1 VTISPDS
8 PPLQFENLAEAIAA
22 LRDLGLRIS
31 TPRRLILEALFAAA
45 GPVSAVHLAQ
55 ALSID
60 ESSVY
65 RNLDVFEG
73 HGVVRHVHLGHG
85 PGLYVLLGRGET
97 EYLYCSRCSK
107 VTAIASDLLD
117 DVRESIRRSTGYETR
132 FTHFAIVG
140 VCEPCSMQSPEIPGG
155 QRTFLGNGDDTHS
168 HGDSVHSHSGEPTHG
183 LVHQDR
189 QDPDD
194 SARRR
199 SHVR

>member
-1 VTISPDS
+1 MTISPDS
-8 PPLQFENLAEAIAA
+8 PPLQIGNLDEAIAT

-31 TPRRLILEALFAAA
+31 TPRRLILEALFAAT

-65 RNLDVFEG
+65 RNLEVFEG

-97 EYLYCSRCSK
+97 EYLYCSRCSR
-107 VTAIASDLLD
+107 VTAIAPDLLD
-117 DVRESIRRSTGYETR
+117 GVRQAIRCSTGYETT

-140 VCEPCSMQSPEIPGG
+140 VCEPCSVQSPEMPGG
-155 QRTFLGNGDDTHS
+155 QRTFRGTGDDAHS
-168 HGDSVHSHSGEPTHG
+168 HGGFVHSHSGGHTHG
-183 LVHQDR
+183 LVA
-189 QDPDD
+189 PSL
-194 SARRR
+194 SAP
-199 SHVR
+199 VRPI

>member
-1 VTISPDS
+1 LAQPGTIGAELTVSPDS
-8 PPLQFENLAEAIAA
+8 PSLRFENLDEAIGA
-22 LRDLGLRIS
+22 LRELGLRIS
-31 TPRRLILEALFAAA
+31 TPRRLILEALFSAE

-55 ALSID
+55 ALFID

-107 VTAIASDLLD
+107 VTTLPPDQLD
-117 DVRESIRRSTGYETR
+117 GVREAIRRSTGYETR

-140 VCEPCSMQSPEIPGG
+140 VCETCLAPTPETPHG
-155 QRTFLGNGDDTHS
+155 QRKLQSAGADTHS
-168 HGDSVHSHSGEPTHG
+168 HGDFVHSHSGGHTHE
-183 LVHQDR
+183 LVHQD
-189 QDPDD
+189 
-194 SARRR
+194 
-199 SHVR
+199 

>member
-1 VTISPDS
+1 VTVSPDCA
-8 PPLQFENLAEAIAA
+8 PLRFDDLDEATAA
-22 LRDLGLRIS
+22 LRELGLRIS

-55 ALSID
+55 ALFID

-97 EYLYCSRCSK
+97 EYAYCSRCSK
-107 VTAIASDLLD
+107 VTAIAPDELQG
-117 DVRESIRRSTGYETR
+117 VREAIKRSTGYETR

-140 VCEPCSMQSPEIPGG
+140 VCETCSVQATETPDGP
-155 QRTFLGNGDDTHS
+155 RTLRSADGDTHS
-168 HGDSVHSHSGEPTHG
+168 HGDFVHSHPGGHTHG
-183 LVHQDR
+183 SVHAGALQ
-189 QDPDD
+189 
-194 SARRR
+194 STA
-199 SHVR
+199 SGGA